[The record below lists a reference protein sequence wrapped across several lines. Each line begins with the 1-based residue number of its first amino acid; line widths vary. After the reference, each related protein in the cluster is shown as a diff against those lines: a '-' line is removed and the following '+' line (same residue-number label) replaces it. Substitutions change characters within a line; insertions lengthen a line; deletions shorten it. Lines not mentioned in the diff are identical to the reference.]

1 MNFSATAR
9 GRMNGDTSSGQTHS
23 LFHTRETYTRPRTSP
38 CADQFRLKP
47 DPIVADEQIESPVT
61 DLETNL
67 HSSGFR
73 NFRRT
78 TYVEPL
84 E

>member
-1 MNFSATAR
+1 
-9 GRMNGDTSSGQTHS
+9 MNGDTSSGQTHS

-47 DPIVADEQIESPVT
+47 DSIVADEQIESPPQQW
-61 DLETNL
+61 LSHGGP
-67 HSSGFR
+67 HSS
-73 NFRRT
+73 
-78 TYVEPL
+78 EPL